1 MIHSVSAQN
10 YTTTNISNPLIQ
22 TRTCEYHGVRNINFS
37 ENVMYVQNEWSK
49 KEIDFDWN
57 WLTLISGRTFF
68 SYFV

>member
-1 MIHSVSAQN
+1 MSHSVSAQN
-10 YTTTNISNPLIQ
+10 YTKTNISNPLIQ